1 MHPVSDETNA
11 DLTPRQAEESKAAQ
25 VVASGSAQG
34 TEPVDAPAVA
44 SEAQVASSEVAQ
56 AGTAETGTAES
67 GAAEPGTAEPGT
79 AEPVAADLAS
89 SVGRRRR
96 VGVAVLVAIAAISGA
111 VGSWV
116 YNHGYKV
123 RAANNSAVIR
133 SGADLSTYVSPGDY
147 TAVTVPIRNDSPF
160 DVTVIGLTVPNAP
173 KLQWDNLRTVIP
185 PNSTANLRLFTR
197 GECEAAPHALKQR
210 GPVTVVV
217 RVLTI
222 NGKMHGSLQELINGA
237 IQYADDRCAIP
248 SASESV

>member
-1 MHPVSDETNA
+1 MTD
-11 DLTPRQAEESKAAQ
+11 AEP
-25 VVASGSAQG
+25 ASGSEVSDVVAG
-34 TEPVDAPAVA
+34 SADSAVSPVH
-44 SEAQVASSEVAQ
+44 
-56 AGTAETGTAES
+56 
-67 GAAEPGTAEPGT
+67 
-79 AEPVAADLAS
+79 
-89 SVGRRRR
+89 RRRR
-96 VGVAVLVAIAAISGA
+96 VGVAVLVAVAAIAGA

-147 TAVTVPIRNDSPF
+147 TAVTVPIRNDSPYQ
-160 DVTVIGLTVPNAP
+160 VTVIGLTVPNAP
-173 KLQWDNLRTVIP
+173 KLIWDHQQVVIP
-185 PNSTANLRLFTR
+185 PNATTNLRMYTR

-210 GPVTVVV
+210 DPVTVVV

-248 SASESV
+248 SASETF

>member
-1 MHPVSDETNA
+1 MTDAESASDSEA
-11 DLTPRQAEESKAAQ
+11 PDVAA
-25 VVASGSAQG
+25 GSAG
-34 TEPVDAPAVA
+34 SAGSPVH
-44 SEAQVASSEVAQ
+44 
-56 AGTAETGTAES
+56 
-67 GAAEPGTAEPGT
+67 
-79 AEPVAADLAS
+79 
-89 SVGRRRR
+89 RRRR
-96 VGVAVLVAIAAISGA
+96 IGVAVLVAVAAIAGA

-147 TAVTVPIRNDSPF
+147 TAVTVPIRNDSP
-160 DVTVIGLTVPNAP
+160 DQVTVIGLTVPNAP
-173 KLQWDNLRTVIP
+173 KLIWDHQQVVIP
-185 PNSTANLRLFTR
+185 PNSTTNLRMYTR

-210 GPVTVVV
+210 DPVTVVV

-248 SASESV
+248 SASETF

>member
-1 MHPVSDETNA
+1 VHAVSDT
-11 DLTPRQAEESKAAQ
+11 
-25 VVASGSAQG
+25 G
-34 TEPVDAPAVA
+34 
-44 SEAQVASSEVAQ
+44 EANQSP
-56 AGTAETGTAES
+56 AETTG
-67 GAAEPGTAEPGT
+67 
-79 AEPVAADLAS
+79 
-89 SVGRRRR
+89 SVVHRRRR
-96 VGVAVLVAIAAISGA
+96 VGVALLVAVAAIAGA

-123 RAANNSAVIR
+123 RAANNSAIIR

-147 TAVTVPIRNDSPF
+147 TAVTVPIRNDSPYQ
-160 DVTVIGLTVPNAP
+160 VTVIGLTVPNAP
-173 KLQWDNLRTVIP
+173 KLVWDQQHVVIP
-185 PNSTANLRLFTR
+185 PNTTTNLRMFTR

-248 SASESV
+248 SASETF

>member
-1 MHPVSDETNA
+1 MHAVSDKGDA
-11 DLTPRQAEESKAAQ
+11 DLTPSAAAEPRVTDAES
-25 VVASGSAQG
+25 ASGSEVSDVVAG
-34 TEPVDAPAVA
+34 SADSAVSPVH
-44 SEAQVASSEVAQ
+44 
-56 AGTAETGTAES
+56 
-67 GAAEPGTAEPGT
+67 
-79 AEPVAADLAS
+79 
-89 SVGRRRR
+89 RRRR
-96 VGVAVLVAIAAISGA
+96 VGVAVLVAVAAIAGA

-147 TAVTVPIRNDSPF
+147 TAVTVPIRNDSPYQ
-160 DVTVIGLTVPNAP
+160 VTVIGLTVPNAP
-173 KLQWDNLRTVIP
+173 KLIWDHRQVVIP
-185 PNSTANLRLFTR
+185 PNATTNLRMYTR

-210 GPVTVVV
+210 DPVTVVV

-248 SASESV
+248 SASETF

>member
-1 MHPVSDETNA
+1 MHPVSDETNP
-11 DLTPRQAEESKAAQ
+11 DLEPRQGDESEAAAQ
-25 VVASGSAQG
+25 AAESEGAQV
-34 TEPVDAPAVA
+34 EPVHA
-44 SEAQVASSEVAQ
+44 EAAQ
-56 AGTAETGTAES
+56 AEAPQTGARQTDAVQAGAAQAEAE
-67 GAAEPGTAEPGT
+67 AAEPG
-79 AEPVAADLAS
+79 ADRLAS

-96 VGVAVLVAIAAISGA
+96 VGVAVLVAIAAVAGA

-123 RAANNSAVIR
+123 RAANNSAVVR

-147 TAVTVPIRNDSPF
+147 TAVTVPIRNDSPY

-185 PNSTANLRLFTR
+185 PNTTANLRLYTR

-217 RVLTI
+217 RVLTV

>member
-1 MHPVSDETNA
+1 MYPVSDETTP
-11 DLTPRQAEESKAAQ
+11 DLEPRQADEPEAAAQ
-25 VVASGSAQG
+25 AAEAEGAQVEAAQAESAQAEAPQAG
-34 TEPVDAPAVA
+34 APQTDAVQA
-44 SEAQVASSEVAQ
+44 ETAQ
-56 AGTAETGTAES
+56 AE
-67 GAAEPGTAEPGT
+67 TAEPS
-79 AEPVAADLAS
+79 ADRLAS

-96 VGVAVLVAIAAISGA
+96 VGVAVLVAIAAVAGA

-123 RAANNSAVIR
+123 RAANNSAVVR

-147 TAVTVPIRNDSPF
+147 TAVTVPIRNDSPY

-185 PNSTANLRLFTR
+185 PNTTANLRLYTR

-217 RVLTI
+217 RVLTV